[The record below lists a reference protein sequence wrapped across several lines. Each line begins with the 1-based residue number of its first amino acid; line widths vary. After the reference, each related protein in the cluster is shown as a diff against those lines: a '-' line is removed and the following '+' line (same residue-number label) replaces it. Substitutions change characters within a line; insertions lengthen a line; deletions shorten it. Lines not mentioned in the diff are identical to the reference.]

1 MTGVEVSVSQ
11 PSAFT
16 SRESTMSCSSSSFDW
31 DTAGAFA
38 LPVQSACVMAYP
50 PPPMRSAAQRIPAPA
65 AQTCLRE
72 NSRPKSMSGF
82 LAFSSSVESST
93 FGISAVL
100 SAGTPS
106 VSVLLSLNILLS
118 FFISVSPFCLIR
130 SFLALYLSILPVVL
144 YTSIPHRTC
153 TRMMSTRMTAI
164 HLQ

>member
-1 MTGVEVSVSQ
+1 MTGVEVSASQ

-31 DTAGAFA
+31 DTAGTFA

-82 LAFSSSVESST
+82 LAFSSSVESTT

-130 SFLALYLSILPVVL
+130 RFP
-144 YTSIPHRTC
+144 
-153 TRMMSTRMTAI
+153 AI
-164 HLQ
+164 YITGSSLHQHTQ